1 MDDPDCCCGNG
12 RTLDIPR
19 EVTSDVMI
27 KEIAPGIIFI

>member
-1 MDDPDCCCGNG
+1 MDDLDCCGNG
-12 RTLDIPR
+12 RTLDMPR